1 MSERLLVLVRH
12 GQSDWNLKNL
22 FTGWK
27 DPGLT
32 EQGIGEAKAAG
43 QRLKAL
49 GLSFDTGFT
58 SDLTR
63 AQNTMKL
70 ILAELGQTRS
80 ARRPGI
86 RRSTSAITATFRAS
100 TRTRRARNGAR
111 TRSMSGAGPM
121 TCPRP
126 AAKA

>member
-27 DPGLT
+27 DPDLT

-49 GLSFDTGFT
+49 GLRFDTGFT
-58 SDLTR
+58 SALTR
-63 AQNTMKL
+63 AQHTMEL
-70 ILAELGQTRS
+70 ILAELGQSDLPVDRT
-80 ARRPGI
+80 
-86 RRSTSAITATFRAS
+86 RRSTSATMAISPAS

-111 TRSMSGAGPM
+111 SRFTSGAAPM